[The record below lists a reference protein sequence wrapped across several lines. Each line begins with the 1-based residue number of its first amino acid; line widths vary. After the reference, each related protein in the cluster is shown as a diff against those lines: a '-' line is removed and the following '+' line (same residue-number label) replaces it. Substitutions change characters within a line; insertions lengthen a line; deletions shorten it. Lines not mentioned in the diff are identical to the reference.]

1 MKKRLSGKR
10 ARSRR
15 IIMHSA
21 KRLFE
26 EKGIG
31 HVTFNDIAE
40 ESEMCRT
47 TIFNHFATI
56 NDLYYALIDE
66 EVKDLVDPY
75 KSGGK
80 PGQDAIEE
88 LFQKLLEDTEKYP
101 VLASKLLNNAMIRD
115 DEAPA
120 FQRIE
125 SIVWENLPDLPEHEK
140 DDRVVM
146 ITGVY
151 YALLNH
157 YFINKKEFDAA
168 RMHETFCRLAAPY
181 MC

>member
-1 MKKRLSGKR
+1 
-10 ARSRR
+10 
-15 IIMHSA
+15 MHSA

-66 EVKDLVDPY
+66 EVKDLVDLY

-80 PGQDAIEE
+80 TGKDAIEE

-125 SIVWENLPDLPEHEK
+125 SIV
-140 DDRVVM
+140 
-146 ITGVY
+146 
-151 YALLNH
+151 
-157 YFINKKEFDAA
+157 
-168 RMHETFCRLAAPY
+168 
-181 MC
+181 

>member
-56 NDLYYALIDE
+56 NDLYYALIEE
-66 EVKDLVDPY
+66 EVDSLVSLY
-75 KSGGK
+75 KSEGK
-80 PGQDAIEE
+80 TGREAIEE
-88 LFQKLLEDTEKYP
+88 LFRILLEDTEKYP
-101 VLASKLLNNAMIRD
+101 VLASKLVNKAVIRD
-115 DEAPA
+115 EEESP
-120 FQRIE
+120 FSRIE
-125 SIVWENLPDLPEHEK
+125 AIVWENLPDLPDQEK
-140 DDRVVM
+140 DDRVVV
-146 ITGVY
+146 ITGIY
-151 YALLNH
+151 YALVNH
-157 YFINKKEFDAA
+157 YFINKRKFEAG
-168 RMHETFCRLAAPY
+168 RMHEAFCRLAAPY
-181 MC
+181 M